1 MPRDL
6 VKIDLDKLKAYI
18 IQKLSS
24 FDEIAGVYLFG
35 SSLDLMRPDSDIDI
49 GIIFYDFVDEEKAE
63 DIIETLYL
71 KLLNFEGHPFDIRS
85 VNHSNTIIAFNILR
99 NGLPVLVKDED
110 AVTDLIE
117 KVSLKYKEVYPQYK
131 RAVEMILEGLK

>member
-6 VKIDLDKLKAYI
+6 VKIDLEKLKAYI

-49 GIIFYDFVDEEKAE
+49 GIIFYDYVDEEKAE
-63 DIIETLYL
+63 DVIETLYL

-99 NGLPVLVKDED
+99 NGLPVLVKDENT
-110 AVTDLIE
+110 VTDLIE
-117 KVSLKYKEVYPQYK
+117 KVSLKYKEVYPRYK
-131 RAVEMILEGLK
+131 KALEMILEGK